1 MLVHFEYF
9 SIKVHRVVLN
19 EEIFNDALKQGNK
32 VVFEQVFRDY
42 YERLCNYANTILND
56 MDEAEE
62 IVQGTFLGLWEKR
75 SGIRIHTA
83 LKSYLYQSVHNS
95 CLNRLDHLK
104 VRRAHREYILHN
116 ADETVDSGAQ
126 PALTR
131 ELETRIEKAVSSLP
145 PQCQTV
151 FRLSRFGG
159 LSYSD
164 IAIQLNISV
173 KTVENHM
180 GKALKIMRER
190 LRDYLPL
197 LIWFLF
203 RNN

>member
-1 MLVHFEYF
+1 M
-9 SIKVHRVVLN
+9 VLN
-19 EEIFNDALKQGNK
+19 EESFNEALQQGNR

-75 SGIRIHTA
+75 SGIRIHTGI
-83 LKSYLYQSVHNS
+83 KPYLYQSVHNS

-104 VRRAHREYILHN
+104 VRQAHREYLMRQSLPG
-116 ADETVDSGAQ
+116 VDSGGD
-126 PALTR
+126 TTIVH
-131 ELETRIEKAVSSLP
+131 ELKVAVKKAVSSLP
-145 PQCQTV
+145 PQCQLV

-159 LSYSD
+159 LSYAE
-164 IAIQLNISV
+164 IARQLNISV

-180 GKALKIMRER
+180 GKALKIMREQ
-190 LRDYLPL
+190 LKEYLPL

-203 RNN
+203 RQN